1 MNAQT
6 QNIIA
11 LIAAATEGFTT
22 CDWTMDLNE
31 EELAEYTAKV
41 EAAAKTA
48 AEYGAEAVEAI
59 DGDIDDVAHA
69 VHLLSDAV
77 ELEKEFGDSP
87 AWGPALK
94 AAEALYEDM
103 RAAASEEF

>member
-6 QNIIA
+6 QNIIE
-11 LIAAATEGFTT
+11 LIAAATEGFVT
-22 CDWTMDLNE
+22 CNWAMDLTD

-41 EAAAKTA
+41 EAAAKEA
-48 AEYGAEAVEAI
+48 ASYGAEAVEAI

-77 ELEKEFGDSP
+77 ALEKEFGDAP
-87 AWGPALK
+87 AWGPAFK

-103 RAAASEEF
+103 REF